1 MKGFLNGIGTML
13 GIGMLCAISAFGGAV
28 CMAVLYEENE
38 KHNEKIL
45 TYLNEDIKNLRKDK
59 EKLEEENKLLKEI

>member
-28 CMAVLYEENE
+28 CAAALYNEKE
-38 KHNEKIL
+38 KHNEKML
-45 TYLNEDIKNLRKDK
+45 TYLNEDIKNLRRDK
-59 EKLEEENKLLKEI
+59 ERLEEENKLLKEI

>member
-1 MKGFLNGIGTML
+1 
-13 GIGMLCAISAFGGAV
+13 MLCAISAFGGAV
-28 CMAVLYEENE
+28 CTTVLYEEKE